1 MGSGKLYHP
10 TLPPDND
17 WPRSWSDEYGYFSPE
32 CMPEYKGGLHSPRCN
47 HSVPPP
53 AGIACGAPV
62 TQCPYPHGHYECVYQ
77 EQTLCLANTS
87 KDEARFEFQLEDQ
100 RIRDSCSRNL
110 ELAANAI
117 GPKGA
122 KGFFVGC
129 GFHKPR
135 EIIPRSD
142 VPSRP
147 APQEILHD
155 LTMCPHADVPWIIPQ
170 EFIDLYPQDLDDI
183 PLAEHTHV
191 PVNMPDVAW
200 HFPYDCQGF
209 HIQFNGTC
217 NQTLSRIYR
226 RGYAAAVS
234 YSDYNIGVLL
244 DKLDALDLT
253 ASTLV
258 AVIGDHGWHLG
269 DADTWAKMTNFESA
283 VRIPL
288 IIKCPW
294 KTAAVGKITS
304 VLAEAVDLCA
314 PLCAMP
320 SRASLYRAM
329 RIAAVSVCSSV
340 VIHLLLSVEMLARA
354 GTLHW
359 SR

>member
-1 MGSGKLYHP
+1 
-10 TLPPDND
+10 
-17 WPRSWSDEYGYFSPE
+17 
-32 CMPEYKGGLHSPRCN
+32 
-47 HSVPPP
+47 
-53 AGIACGAPV
+53 
-62 TQCPYPHGHYECVYQ
+62 
-77 EQTLCLANTS
+77 
-87 KDEARFEFQLEDQ
+87 
-100 RIRDSCSRNL
+100 
-110 ELAANAI
+110 
-117 GPKGA
+117 
-122 KGFFVGC
+122 
-129 GFHKPR
+129 
-135 EIIPRSD
+135 
-142 VPSRP
+142 
-147 APQEILHD
+147 
-155 LTMCPHADVPWIIPQ
+155 MCPHADVPWIIPQ